1 MKAEDDFENN
11 LRDLILASKVRALSL
26 RVPVRVPFYRRK
38 TFGVVLTTCLLASL
52 VGVMFTPEPY
62 MFFSD
67 FLFAVSWAVG
77 CDLFVLFSLEFFL
90 PFLGWFKETSLTIEV
105 QTSPLR
111 YAAKLTEDQSISSNS
126 IVRLL
131 QGVPYVT
138 PAQVA
143 KAAMVAMQNEN
154 PAIVSYDEANR
165 CLRDG
170 LEQLKILKEI
180 SE

>member
-1 MKAEDDFENN
+1 MSTEDDFENN
-11 LRDLILASKVRALSL
+11 LRDLILASKVQALSL

-38 TFGVVLTTCLLASL
+38 TFGVVALPCLLASL
-52 VGVMFTPEPY
+52 VWVL
-62 MFFSD
+62 FFPGSLIPIPD
-67 FLFAVSWAVG
+67 LLFAFLWADG
-77 CDLFVLFSLEFFL
+77 CVLFVTFSFEFFI
-90 PFLGWFKETSLTIEV
+90 PQLGWYKETSLTIEV
-105 QTSPLR
+105 QASPLR
-111 YAAKLTEDQSISSNS
+111 YAAQISEDQSISSNS

-143 KAAMVAMQNEN
+143 KAAMEAMQNEN
-154 PAIVSYDEANR
+154 PEIVSYDEANR

-170 LEQLKILKEI
+170 LEQFKILKEI